1 MMMKEIKQILSC
13 REFSCCDDEQKVTTV
28 CASDLMSE
36 VLLLADAKSLIITNL
51 VTLQAIRTAEMVES
65 AGILFVRAKKP
76 NRDMIELAKK
86 NEIPVFSTDLS
97 MFEVCGLLYKEGLL
111 NSGWKNDGN

>member
-1 MMMKEIKQILSC
+1 MKMKEVKRILGC
-13 REFSCCDDEQKVTTV
+13 TEFSCCDEEQNVGTV

-65 AGILFVRAKKP
+65 AGILFVRGKKP
-76 NRDMIELAKK
+76 TNEMVELAKK
-86 NEIPVFSTDLS
+86 KEIPVFSTKLS
-97 MFEVCGLLYKEGLL
+97 MFEVCGLLYKEGLK
-111 NSGWKNDGN
+111 NSGWKNDGH

>member
-1 MMMKEIKQILSC
+1 MKMKDMKQILSC
-13 REFSCCDDEQKVTTV
+13 TEFSCCNDEESVVTV

-65 AGILFVRAKKP
+65 AGILFVRGKKP
-76 NRDMIELAKK
+76 TKEMVELAKK
-86 NEIPVFSTDLS
+86 KEIPVFSTKLS
-97 MFEVCGLLYKEGLL
+97 MFEVCGLLYSKGLK
-111 NSGWKNDGN
+111 NSGWKNDDN